1 MKQFIR
7 LAGLWPGLMQA
18 WFGGRTLGLVVAAS
32 FAMTLNFAVL
42 ATLGSFA
49 GNLQGR
55 SLAILIAVAWTLCF
69 SVWAGGMFWS
79 RRNALLTSGADGVP
93 ADSEADDR
101 FREAQHEYLKG
112 HWIEAETLV
121 SQLLRNR
128 SQDVEARILLA
139 AIQRRTGRPEEAK
152 RLLAGLR
159 AGADALAW
167 RLEIERE
174 LERLDLEQTARQSER
189 ESALDGAVGA
199 ARAA

>member
-1 MKQFIR
+1 MKLFIR
-7 LAGLWPGLMQA
+7 LAGLWPGLTQA
-18 WFGGRTLGLVVAAS
+18 WFGGRTLGLLVAAS
-32 FAMTLNFAVL
+32 FAMALNFAVL

-49 GNLQGR
+49 GNLEGR
-55 SLAILIAVAWTLCF
+55 SLAILNAAAWTLCF
-69 SVWAGGMFWS
+69 SVWVGGMFWA
-79 RRNALLTSGADGVP
+79 RRNALLTSGADGVS

-121 SQLLRNR
+121 AQLLRNR
-128 SQDVEARILLA
+128 PQDIEARVLLA

-167 RLEIERE
+167 RLEIDRE
-174 LERLDLEQTARQSER
+174 LERLGLEQTAKPSER
-189 ESALDGAVGA
+189 ESGAVVT